1 MISQSQALRGSAGG
15 GGGGG
20 KLSPESWAGPVDY
33 DNVSMLLFTFL
44 KTLKVRIHNA
54 GKMRYFGEK

>member
-1 MISQSQALRGSAGG
+1 MISQSQALRGSA

-33 DNVSMLLFTFL
+33 DNLSMLLFTFL